1 MYKWVG
7 DSNLIKVCEHLCEAG
22 FIHTP
27 SSPIQH
33 QSSLFSL
40 SLTDQDYSTHDNLHF
55 ISSFW
60 L

>member
-40 SLTDQDYSTHDNLHF
+40 SLASVYFNVHV
-55 ISSFW
+55 
-60 L
+60 